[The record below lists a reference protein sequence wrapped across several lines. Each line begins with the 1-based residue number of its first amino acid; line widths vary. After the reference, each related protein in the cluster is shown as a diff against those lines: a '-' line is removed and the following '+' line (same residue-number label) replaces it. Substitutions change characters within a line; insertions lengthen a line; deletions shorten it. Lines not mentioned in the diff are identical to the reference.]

1 LCIQII
7 FNARES
13 VMRTQNSKLFWPLGQ
28 IIAGVERRWRLRN
41 AANHLAELDDHMLR
55 DIGVGRCD
63 IEYIVRRGR
72 DGH

>member
-1 LCIQII
+1 
-7 FNARES
+7 
-13 VMRTQNSKLFWPLGQ
+13 MRSQNSKLFWPLGQ

-41 AANHLAELDDHMLR
+41 AANHLEELDDRMLR

>member
-1 LCIQII
+1 
-7 FNARES
+7 
-13 VMRTQNSKLFWPLGQ
+13 M
-28 IIAGVERRWRLRN
+28 IAGVERRWRLRN